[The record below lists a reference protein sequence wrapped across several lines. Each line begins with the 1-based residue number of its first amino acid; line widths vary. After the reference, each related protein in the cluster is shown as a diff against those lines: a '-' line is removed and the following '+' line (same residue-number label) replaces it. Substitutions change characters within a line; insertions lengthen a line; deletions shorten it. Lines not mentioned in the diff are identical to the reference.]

1 MKLNSNNHSVFKMYF
16 HLVLVTKY
24 RRKVIN
30 DEILEFF
37 KERFITLGEKYNIH
51 LEEMNHDSDHL
62 HILFRGEP
70 KSNISKFIN
79 GYKSATSRKVKE
91 LYPYVLEKLW
101 KSQFWSRSF
110 CLMTTGGAPIET
122 IKAYIESQGDNHD

>member
-1 MKLNSNNHSVFKMYF
+1 MKLDSNNHSVFKMYF

-30 DEILEFF
+30 DEICDYLQ
-37 KERFITLGEKYNIH
+37 ERFITIGENYNLH
-51 LEEMNHDSDHL
+51 LEDMDHDKDHV

-70 KSNISKFIN
+70 KSNLSKFIN

-91 LYPYVLEKLW
+91 LFPYVKKELW
-101 KSQFWSRSF
+101 KSQFWSQSF
-110 CLMTTGGAPIET
+110 CLITIGESPLET
-122 IKAYIESQGDNHD
+122 IKNYIESQGDSK